1 MKSKLNYVLL
11 GVTMMLRCTRTV
23 RFYPVQGPLAAQ
35 TPPPVPVAKLPGAF
49 RSGNI
54 SVTRNDGEVCTGR
67 WTMVP
72 RPQTTQAAN
81 TASAPA
87 TTSMSSVW
95 DTVYGQGFYVS
106 HVLAAKLYAR
116 AVLTGDRGTTLN
128 VEMYRPER
136 GRERDGLDAI
146 KGVARDNKDNIY
158 KLVFY

>member
-1 MKSKLNYVLL
+1 MKSKLYFVLL
-11 GVTMMLRCTRTV
+11 GVSMMLGCTRTV

-35 TPPPVPVAKLPGAF
+35 TPPPVQVAKLTGAF

-54 SVTRNDGEVCTGR
+54 SVTLNDGEVCKGR

-72 RPQTTQAAN
+72 RPHTTQAAN
-81 TASAPA
+81 TASAPP
-87 TTSMSSVW
+87 TPLLSVW

-106 HVLAAKLYAR
+106 HVLGARLYAR

-128 VEMYRPER
+128 VEMYRPES

-158 KLVFY
+158 KLVF